1 MSVPYWRLSGFYF
14 FYFATL
20 GAYLPYWNLY
30 LKDIGFSSIDIG
42 QISALLIATRI
53 VGPNLWGWLSDRTGK
68 NLAIIRVTLF
78 FGVAVSVGFL
88 FVHGFWWLCLITF
101 GFGFFW
107 NAALPQFEVITLGH
121 LKDEPHRYSR
131 IRLWGSVGFIAT
143 VLVMGWVLD
152 SQPVSILP
160 AVITALLAA
169 NWLVTLAM
177 PKTKPQNRGLM
188 QAGIM
193 EILKKTEVLAFL
205 FVNMLLQA
213 AHGPYYVFYSLYLKE
228 LHYSAILT
236 GSLWALGV
244 FAEIILFIKMRSLL
258 TRYSLRA
265 ILLLSLLLATVRW
278 LLIGWGADNPGLLGC
293 AQILHAASFG
303 AAHVASIH
311 WVHQSFGPE
320 HQGKGQALYSSLS
333 FGLGGMVGSLYSGYY
348 WESLGSRFVY
358 TLAALLC
365 YLGFVIAYFW
375 IRQEKEQKDS
385 ALG

>member
-20 GAYLPYWNLY
+20 GVYLPYWNLY
-30 LKDIGFSSIDIG
+30 LKDSGFNPVDIG
-42 QISALLIATRI
+42 NLSALLVATRLI
-53 VGPNLWGWLSDRTGK
+53 APNLWGWVADHTGK
-68 NLAIIRVTLF
+68 NLAIVRITLF
-78 FGVAVSVGFL
+78 FGALIFTGFL
-88 FVHGFWWLCLITF
+88 FVHDYLMLACITA

-107 NAALPQFEVITLGH
+107 NAALPQFEAITLAH
-121 LKDEPHRYSR
+121 LKSEPHRYSR

-143 VLVMGWVLD
+143 VLAMGRLLD
-152 SQPVSILP
+152 SLPVSILP
-160 AVITALLAA
+160 VVITALLAA

-177 PKTKPQNRGLM
+177 PKVKSQNRGLM
-188 QAGIM
+188 QVGIM

-228 LHYSAILT
+228 FHYSATLT
-236 GSLWALGV
+236 GFLWALGV
-244 FAEIILFIKMRSLL
+244 FAEIVLFIKMRSLL

-265 ILLLSLLLATVRW
+265 ILLLSLLLATLRW
-278 LLIGWGADNPGLLGC
+278 LLIGWGADNPVLLGF

-311 WVHQSFGPE
+311 WVHRYFGPE

-333 FGLGGMVGSLYSGYY
+333 FGLGGMAGSFYSGYY
-348 WESLGSRFVY
+348 WEFLGSRFVY
-358 TLAALLC
+358 TLSALLC

-375 IRQEKEQKDS
+375 IQQEKEQKDS
-385 ALG
+385 VLG